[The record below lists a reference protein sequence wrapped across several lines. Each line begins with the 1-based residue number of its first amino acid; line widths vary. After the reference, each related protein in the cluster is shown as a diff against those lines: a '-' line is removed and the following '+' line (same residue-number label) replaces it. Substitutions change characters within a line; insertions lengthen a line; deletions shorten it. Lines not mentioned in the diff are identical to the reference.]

1 MKQNQSGFSLIET
14 VIAMGILAT
23 GLLGMAGVFT
33 LGMAH
38 MATSSANLIARE
50 KAREAVES
58 VHTARDTR
66 TIIWCQIYNVTA
78 TRTSEC
84 SSAPAGVFL
93 NESVVVKDPGPDG
106 LVNTADDTDVSE
118 QRLPGPNGV
127 LGDTDDV
134 RIPLSNFKRK
144 IEIANVTEGSTVNP
158 NLKRIVVTID
168 YTIGGSPDDPI
179 TVKKIRRQYVLTTYV
194 SAIS

>member
-58 VHTARDTR
+58 VHTARDTK
-66 TIIWCQIYNVTA
+66 TIVWCQIYNVTA
-78 TRTSEC
+78 TRTPEC
-84 SSAPAGVFL
+84 ASAPAGVFL
-93 NESVVVKDPGPDG
+93 NESVVVKDPGADG
-106 LVNTADDTDVSE
+106 LVNTADDGAVSE
-118 QRLPGPNGV
+118 QRLPGPNGT
-127 LGDTDDV
+127 LGDSDDI
-134 RIPLSNFKRK
+134 RIPLNNFKRK
-144 IEIANVTEGSTVNP
+144 IEISNVVEGSTTNI

-168 YTIGGSPDDPI
+168 YTVGGSPDDNNSI
-179 TVKKIRRQYVLTTYV
+179 KKIRRQYVLTTYV
-194 SAIS
+194 SSIS